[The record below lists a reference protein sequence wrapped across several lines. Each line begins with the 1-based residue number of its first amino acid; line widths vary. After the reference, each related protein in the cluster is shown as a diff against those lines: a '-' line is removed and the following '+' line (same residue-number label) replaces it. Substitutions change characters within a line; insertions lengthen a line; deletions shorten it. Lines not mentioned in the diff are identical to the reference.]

1 MMMFGNLD
9 HKMNK
14 MTMTTNTKTKFF
26 RTNFRKNFLFSTAKT
41 LILSS
46 FLLLLLACNHNKG
59 LTLESLETD
68 NGWGYIIKNND
79 KIIIKQSI
87 IPVIQ
92 NQKSFENEE
101 DALKVG
107 NLVLK
112 KLKANT
118 SPTITKKD
126 LILLSI
132 KT

>member
-1 MMMFGNLD
+1 MFGNLNLR
-9 HKMNK
+9 MNK
-14 MTMTTNTKTKFF
+14 MMMTTNKQFQFF
-26 RTNFRKNFLFSTAKT
+26 WSNIQKNFSLNRFKLLFLTSC
-41 LILSS
+41 II
-46 FLLLLLACNHNKG
+46 FLFACNKKQE
-59 LTLESLETD
+59 LSLESIKT
-68 NGWGYIIKNND
+68 NTGWGYVIKHND

-92 NQKSFENEE
+92 DQKSFKSEE

-107 NLVLK
+107 NLVLQ
-112 KLKANT
+112 KLKTNI